1 MPDRPPTTE
10 SPPTLSPCAWAHRPA
25 LIERLLPVQ
34 KLSAEVY
41 KERIASSGQTLTGLG
56 NFWKGRKPLILAK
69 ACILGCLL
77 PATDDPQRDLEI
89 FELLMGMDDASLA
102 ARTKKKPTPKEI
114 AAKVTLARLQD
125 FFDISPPQ
133 LLLRSAPVDWSTP
146 LYANVKLAWRDD
158 VPLWDRR
165 HLEAE
170 LLPKVPY
177 RQRIENLYRPEEVAD
192 VHDHIWQRVNTHL
205 GTHAHSFPEL
215 IEQLGILRF
224 GHRPRVADTFC
235 GSGQIPFEAARL
247 GCDVYASD
255 LNPIACLL
263 TWGAFHIVG
272 GTPEERAQLEQD
284 QQELVAKVQAEI
296 DQLGIEEDGNGW
308 RARNYIYCVEVVC
321 PQTGWLVPLMPS
333 FILSED
339 YKTVVRLIPDYVN
352 KRYDIDIYSNVSD
365 SELKAAE
372 RGTVRSDGRGS
383 NPYLF
388 HVVNGKEY
396 RTKISTLRGDYRKSD
411 RTSGN
416 KLRQWQLE
424 DFMPAENDIFQER
437 LYAVLWCRPKESGK
451 GEEFEFRPVTEEDL
465 NREKII
471 EDCVAQHLHE
481 WQEKGWIP
489 DMAIESGDKTDE
501 PIRTRGWTYWHHLF
515 TARQLFLGA
524 LLRENTSAYT
534 ALGVCQAINYNSR
547 LCRWLGRKT
556 RGAGNNVQTFD
567 NQALNTLYNYGT
579 RGFVGLKG
587 LITQQYSES
596 PLPNFINLSLA
607 CHEAKA
613 TNTSNDIYITDPPY
627 GDAVKYEEITEFFI
641 AWLRKNPPPEFAD
654 WLWDSRRALA
664 IKGEGEEFRRN
675 MVESYRRMT
684 ECMADNGLQVI
695 MFTHQSG
702 AIWADMANIVWA
714 AGLQVTAAWYVVT
727 ETDSG
732 LRSGSYVKGTVL
744 LVCRKRQ
751 GHLSTTRDDLA
762 WDLQEE
768 VEQQVNL
775 LTGLNQQAR
784 GWYRDENVFEDADL
798 QMAGYAAAL
807 RVLTQYDRIDGR
819 DMTNEALRP
828 RIKGETTFVDELI
841 AFAVDIANQHLVPS
855 GLSRDLWKE
864 LQPTERFYLKMLD
877 LELRGLKTL
886 DNYQNFAKAFKV
898 RDFYPLMADK
908 RANHVRLKSAIE
920 LGSSLMDS
928 GSEFGGTLV
937 RGILYALMEL
947 QQDEDVDVVIQHLS
961 HNLPDFYRQREQVI
975 EVCQYIEH
983 HLRYHR
989 AAEASAARIL
999 AEALLHQR
1007 LN

>member
-10 SPPTLSPCAWAHRPA
+10 SPPTLPPRAWAHRPA

-41 KERIASSGQTLTGLG
+41 KERMAGAGQTLTALG
-56 NFWKGRKPLILAK
+56 SYWKGRKPLILAK

-102 ARTKKKPTPKEI
+102 ARAKKKPTPKEI
-114 AAKVTLARLQD
+114 TAKVTLARLQD

-133 LLLRSAPVDWSTP
+133 LLLRSAPVDWSNP

-192 VHDHIWQRVNTHL
+192 VHDHIWQRVNAHL
-205 GTHAHSFPEL
+205 GTHAQSFPEL

-272 GTPEERAQLEQD
+272 GTLEERAQLEQD

-296 DQLGIEEDGNGW
+296 DQLGIEEDGHGW
-308 RARNYIYCVEVVC
+308 RAKVFLYCLESRC
-321 PQTGWLVPLMPS
+321 PQTGWWVPLLPTRVIS
-333 FILSED
+333 KGYRVIAELEPEASEQ
-339 YKTVVRLIPDYVN
+339 
-352 KRYDIDIYSNVSD
+352 RYHIRIRTGVSD
-365 SELKAAE
+365 ADLKAAE
-372 RGTVRSDGRGS
+372 KGTVRSDGRGQD
-383 NPYLF
+383 PYLI
-388 HVVNGKEY
+388 HTVNGREY
-396 RTKISTLRGDYRKSD
+396 RTKISTLRGDYKTPDGKTANRLRRWQKSD
-411 RTSGN
+411 F
-416 KLRQWQLE
+416 KPQP
-424 DFMPAENDIFQER
+424 DDIFQER
-437 LYAVLWCRPKESGK
+437 LYCIQWMRPIANTSRYEY
-451 GEEFEFRPVTEEDL
+451 EFREVTAADLERERIVEDY
-465 NREKII
+465 
-471 EDCVAQHLHE
+471 VAKHLTE
-481 WQEKGWIP
+481 WQEKGWVP
-489 DMAIESGDKTDE
+489 DMPIEPGDKTDE

-515 TARQLFLGA
+515 NPRQLLLGA
-524 LLRENTSAYT
+524 ITNRYSNAPLKVGLTKLLNANARLSRWDP
-534 ALGVCQAINYNSR
+534 NSGGGG
-547 LCRWLGRKT
+547 C
-556 RGAGNNVQTFD
+556 VQQVFD
-567 NQALNTLYNYGT
+567 NQALNTLYNYGCRCAIYSLSSAFRPT
-579 RGFVGLKG
+579 FHTPL
-587 LITQQYSES
+587 QYGKEIIES
-596 PLPNFINLSLA
+596 TPASQCRFNADLFIV
-607 CHEAKA
+607 
-613 TNTSNDIYITDPPY
+613 DPPY

-654 WLWDSRRALA
+654 WVWDSRRALA

-908 RANHVRLKSAIE
+908 RANHARLKSAIE

>member
-10 SPPTLSPCAWAHRPA
+10 SPPTLPPRAWAHRPA

-41 KERIASSGQTLTGLG
+41 KERMAGAGQTLTALG
-56 NFWKGRKPLILAK
+56 SYWKGRKPLILAK

-114 AAKVTLARLQD
+114 AANVTLARLQD

-133 LLLRSAPVDWSTP
+133 LLLRAAPVDWSNP
-146 LYANVKLAWRDD
+146 LYANVKLSWRDD

-192 VHDHIWQRVNTHL
+192 VHDHIWQRVNAHL

-296 DQLGIEEDGNGW
+296 DQLGIEEDGKGW
-308 RARNYIYCVEVVC
+308 HAKVFLYCLESRC
-321 PQTGWLVPLMPS
+321 PQTGWWVPLLPTRVIS
-333 FILSED
+333 KGYRVIAELEPEASEQ
-339 YKTVVRLIPDYVN
+339 
-352 KRYDIDIYSNVSD
+352 RYRIRIRTSVSD
-365 SELKAAE
+365 ADLKAAE
-372 RGTVRSDGRGS
+372 KGTVRSDGRGQD
-383 NPYLF
+383 PYLI
-388 HVVNGKEY
+388 HTVNGREY
-396 RTKISTLRGDYRKSD
+396 RTKISTLRGDYKTPDGKTANRLRRWQKSD
-411 RTSGN
+411 F
-416 KLRQWQLE
+416 KPQP
-424 DFMPAENDIFQER
+424 DDIFQER
-437 LYAVLWCRPKESGK
+437 LYCIQWMRPIANTNRYEY
-451 GEEFEFRPVTEEDL
+451 EFREVTAADLERERIVEDY
-465 NREKII
+465 
-471 EDCVAQHLHE
+471 VAKHLTE
-481 WQEKGWIP
+481 WQEKGWAP
-489 DMAIESGDKTDE
+489 DMAIEPGDKTDE

-515 TARQLFLGA
+515 NPRQLLLGA
-524 LLRENTSAYT
+524 LINGYSNSNLKFAFAQTLNCNCRSSRWHSAKK
-534 ALGVCQAINYNSR
+534 GVGGSVEGI
-547 LCRWLGRKT
+547 
-556 RGAGNNVQTFD
+556 FD
-567 NQALNTLYNYGT
+567 NQALNTLLNYGCRSLLYACNFLLQSYKHWPLDNQLT
-579 RGFVGLKG
+579 LNVSSTPANQITDRIELFV
-587 LITQQYSES
+587 
-596 PLPNFINLSLA
+596 
-607 CHEAKA
+607 
-613 TNTSNDIYITDPPY
+613 TDPPY

-654 WLWDSRRALA
+654 WVWDSRRALA

-684 ECMADNGLQVI
+684 ECMVDNGLQVI

-727 ETDSG
+727 ETDSA

-908 RANHVRLKSAIE
+908 RANHARLKSAIE

-928 GSEFGGTLV
+928 GSEFGGTLL